1 MPTYQ
6 YLNEITATIEE
17 LNLLDGCTNS
27 TEELNLL
34 DGSVAGTVTNS
45 KGVIYGESGEVNATT
60 LQIGGTS
67 ITSTVE
73 ELNILDVSAH
83 ATANDG
89 TYLRGDSTWAIITKR
104 MPTQNAGVTLTERT
118 YLNFDGTHLIATD
131 DGGNDQHDITLSS
144 NLQALSSLTS
154 AADKGIQY
162 TGSGTAA
169 VYDLTTAGKAL
180 LDDAN
185 ASAQRTTLGLV
196 IGTDVQAYDADLAAI
211 AGLTSAAN
219 KGIQFT
225 GSGTAAV
232 YSLTAAGKALL
243 DDADAAAQRTTL
255 GLGTIATLAAP
266 SGTIV
271 GTSDSQTLTNKSID
285 LGTNTLTGSVAE
297 FNSAL
302 QSESFATLAGSET
315 LTNKSIDLGTNTLT
329 GSVAEFNSALQSESF
344 VTSSGSISS
353 TFGSIDVGS
362 SSITTTGTLSA
373 TGDVVIKSG
382 TSYSAQA
389 TNGEIELVDS
399 TGGWIYF
406 RVNGTNYKV
415 EGTAVL

>member
-1 MPTYQ
+1 MPTYS
-6 YLNEITATIEE
+6 YLNDITA
-17 LNLLDGCTNS
+17 S
-27 TEELNLL
+27 T
-34 DGSVAGTVTNS
+34 
-45 KGVIYGESGEVNATT
+45 
-60 LQIGGTS
+60 
-67 ITSTVE
+67 E
-73 ELNILDVSAH
+73 ELNILDVSTH
-83 ATANDG
+83 ATANSS
-89 TYLRGDSTWAIITKR
+89 TYLRGDSTWTVISRTAS
-104 MPTQNAGVTLTERT
+104 NAGVTLAERV
-118 YLNFDGTHLIATD
+118 YLNFDGTHVIATD

-266 SGTIV
+266 AGTIV
-271 GTSDSQTLTNKSID
+271 GTSDSQ
-285 LGTNTLTGSVAE
+285 
-297 FNSAL
+297 
-302 QSESFATLAGSET
+302 T

-415 EGTAVL
+415 EGTAV

>member
-1 MPTYQ
+1 MPTYS
-6 YLNEITATIEE
+6 YLN
-17 LNLLDGCTNS
+17 D
-27 TEELNLL
+27 
-34 DGSVAGTVTNS
+34 
-45 KGVIYGESGEVNATT
+45 
-60 LQIGGTS
+60 
-67 ITSTVE
+67 ITSTTA
-73 ELNILDVSAH
+73 ELNILDIST
-83 ATANDG
+83 ATNASSS
-89 TYLRGDSTWAIITKR
+89 TFLRGDSTWAVIEH
-104 MPTQNAGVTLTERT
+104 MPTQNAGTTLAERT

-131 DGGNDQHDITLSS
+131 DSGNDQHDITLSS
-144 NLQALSSLTS
+144 NLQALSGLTS

-180 LDDAN
+180 LDDAD

-196 IGTDVQAYDADLAAI
+196 IGTDVQAYDTDLAAI

-266 SGTIV
+266 SGTVV
-271 GTSDSQTLTNKSID
+271 GTSDSQTLTNK
-285 LGTNTLTGSVAE
+285 TLSTG
-297 FNSAL
+297 
-302 QSESFATLAGSET
+302 
-315 LTNKSIDLGTNTLT
+315 
-329 GSVAEFNSALQSESF
+329 
-344 VTSSGSISS
+344 GSISS
-353 TFGSIDVGS
+353 GFGSINNGS

-382 TSYSAQA
+382 TSYSAQG
-389 TNGEIELVDS
+389 TNGEIELVKS
-399 TGGWIYF
+399 SGGWIYF
-406 RVNGTNYKV
+406 RVDGTNYRV
-415 EGTAVL
+415 QGNSV

>member
-1 MPTYQ
+1 MPTYS
-6 YLNEITATIEE
+6 YLNDITA
-17 LNLLDGCTNS
+17 S
-27 TEELNLL
+27 T
-34 DGSVAGTVTNS
+34 
-45 KGVIYGESGEVNATT
+45 
-60 LQIGGTS
+60 
-67 ITSTVE
+67 E

-104 MPTQNAGVTLTERT
+104 MPTQNAGVTLAERT

-131 DGGNDQHDITLSS
+131 DSGNDQHDITLSS
-144 NLQALSSLTS
+144 NLQALSGLTS

-162 TGSGTAA
+162 TGSGSAA
-169 VYDLTTAGKAL
+169 VYDLTTAGKALLDDADASAQRTTLGLVIGTDVQAFDSDLLAIAGLTSAADKGIQFTGSGAAATYDLTTAGKAL

-255 GLGTIATLAAP
+255 GLGTIATHAAP
-266 SGTIV
+266 SGTVV
-271 GTSDSQTLTNKSID
+271 GTSDTQTLTNKSID
-285 LGTNTLTGSVAE
+285 LATNTLTGSVAE

-302 QSESFATLAGSET
+302 QTESF
-315 LTNKSIDLGTNTLT
+315 I
-329 GSVAEFNSALQSESF
+329 
-344 VTSSGSISS
+344 TSSGSISS
-353 TFGSIDVGS
+353 TFGNIDVGS
-362 SSITTTGTLSA
+362 STITTTGTLIIPNS
-373 TGDVVIKSG
+373 T
-382 TSYSAQA
+382 SAQTLS
-389 TNGEIELVDS
+389 TNGQIALGRS
-399 TGGWIYF
+399 GGANYIYA
-406 RVNGTNYKV
+406 RIGGTTYKV
-415 EGTAVL
+415 QVT

>member
-131 DGGNDQHDITLSS
+131 DSGNDQHDITLSS

-315 LTNKSIDLGTNTLT
+315 LTNKTLST
-329 GSVAEFNSALQSESF
+329 G
-344 VTSSGSISS
+344 GSISS
-353 TFGSIDVGS
+353 GFGSINNGS

-382 TSYSAQA
+382 TSYSAQG
-389 TNGEIELVDS
+389 TNGEIELVKS
-399 TGGWIYF
+399 SGGWIYF
-406 RVNGTNYKV
+406 RVDGTNYKV
-415 EGTAVL
+415 EGTAV

>member
-73 ELNILDVSAH
+73 ELNILDISAH
-83 ATANDG
+83 PATANTG
-89 TYLRGDSTWAIITKR
+89 TYLRGDSTWAPITKR
-104 MPTQNAGVTLTERT
+104 MPTQNAGVTLAERV

-144 NLQALSSLTS
+144 NLQALSGLTS

-162 TGSGTAA
+162 TGDGTAG

-266 SGTIV
+266 SGTVV

-315 LTNKSIDLGTNTLT
+315 LTNKTLST
-329 GSVAEFNSALQSESF
+329 G
-344 VTSSGSISS
+344 GSISS
-353 TFGSIDVGS
+353 GFGSINNGS

>member
-1 MPTYQ
+1 MPTYS
-6 YLNEITATIEE
+6 YLNDITASTAE
-17 LNLLDGCTNS
+17 LNM
-27 TEELNLL
+27 
-34 DGSVAGTVTNS
+34 
-45 KGVIYGESGEVNATT
+45 
-60 LQIGGTS
+60 
-67 ITSTVE
+67 
-73 ELNILDVSAH
+73 LDVST
-83 ATANDG
+83 ATNANSS
-89 TYLRGDSTWAIITKR
+89 TYLRGDSTWAVIEH
-104 MPTQNAGVTLTERT
+104 MPTQNAGVSLAERT

-131 DGGNDQHDITLSS
+131 DSGNDQHDITLSS
-144 NLQALSSLTS
+144 NLQALSGLTS

-169 VYDLTTAGKAL
+169 VYDLTTAGKALLDDADADAQRTTLGLVIGTDVQAYDADLLAIAGLTSAADKGIQFTGSGAAATYDLTTAGKAL

-266 SGTIV
+266 SGTVV

-285 LGTNTLTGSVAE
+285 LATNTLTGSVAE

-315 LTNKSIDLGTNTLT
+315 LTNKTL
-329 GSVAEFNSALQSESF
+329 
-344 VTSSGSISS
+344 SSGGSISS
-353 TFGSIDVGS
+353 GFGNIDVGS
-362 SSITTTGTLSA
+362 SSITTTGTLTA
-373 TGDVVIKSG
+373 TGTAIIPNS
-382 TSYSAQA
+382 SSAQNLTG
-389 TNGEIELVDS
+389 TNGQIALGQS
-399 TGGWIYF
+399 GGATYIYV
-406 RVNGTNYKV
+406 RVNGANKKV
-415 EGTAVL
+415 QVT

>member
-1 MPTYQ
+1 MPTYS
-6 YLNEITATIEE
+6 YLNDITA
-17 LNLLDGCTNS
+17 S
-27 TEELNLL
+27 T
-34 DGSVAGTVTNS
+34 
-45 KGVIYGESGEVNATT
+45 
-60 LQIGGTS
+60 
-67 ITSTVE
+67 E

-104 MPTQNAGVTLTERT
+104 MPTQNAGVTLAERT

-131 DGGNDQHDITLSS
+131 DSGNDQHDITLSS
-144 NLQALSSLTS
+144 NLQALSGLTS

-180 LDDAN
+180 LDDAD

-196 IGTDVQAYDADLAAI
+196 IGTDVQAYDTDLAAI

-255 GLGTIATLAAP
+255 GLGTIATHAAP
-266 SGTIV
+266 SGTVV
-271 GTSDSQTLTNKSID
+271 GTSDTQTLTNKSID
-285 LGTNTLTGSVAE
+285 LATNTLTGSVAE

-302 QSESFATLAGSET
+302 QTESF
-315 LTNKSIDLGTNTLT
+315 I
-329 GSVAEFNSALQSESF
+329 
-344 VTSSGSISS
+344 TSSGSISS
-353 TFGSIDVGS
+353 TFGNIDVGS
-362 SSITTTGTLSA
+362 SSITTTGTLIIPNS
-373 TGDVVIKSG
+373 T
-382 TSYSAQA
+382 SAQTLS
-389 TNGEIELVDS
+389 TNGQIALGRS
-399 TGGWIYF
+399 GGANYIYA
-406 RVNGTNYKV
+406 RIGGTTYKV
-415 EGTAVL
+415 QVT

>member
-1 MPTYQ
+1 MIGNHKIKYKV
-6 YLNEITATIEE
+6 IV
-17 LNLLDGCTNS
+17 NS
-27 TEELNLL
+27 VPH
-34 DGSVAGTVTNS
+34 S
-45 KGVIYGESGEVNATT
+45 
-60 LQIGGTS
+60 
-67 ITSTVE
+67 
-73 ELNILDVSAH
+73 
-83 ATANDG
+83 
-89 TYLRGDSTWAIITKR
+89 
-104 MPTQNAGVTLTERT
+104 
-118 YLNFDGTHLIATD
+118 GTHLIATD

-315 LTNKSIDLGTNTLT
+315 LTNKTLST
-329 GSVAEFNSALQSESF
+329 G
-344 VTSSGSISS
+344 GSISS
-353 TFGSIDVGS
+353 GFGSINNGS

>member
-1 MPTYQ
+1 MATYS
-6 YLNEITATIEE
+6 YLNDITA
-17 LNLLDGCTNS
+17 S
-27 TEELNLL
+27 T
-34 DGSVAGTVTNS
+34 
-45 KGVIYGESGEVNATT
+45 
-60 LQIGGTS
+60 
-67 ITSTVE
+67 E
-73 ELNILDVSAH
+73 ELNILDVSTH
-83 ATANDG
+83 ATANSS
-89 TYLRGDSTWAIITKR
+89 TYLRGDSTWTVISRTAS
-104 MPTQNAGVTLTERT
+104 NAGSILAERS
-118 YLNFDGTHLIATD
+118 YLNFDGTHVIATD
-131 DGGNDQHDITLSS
+131 DSGNDQHDITLSS
-144 NLQALSSLTS
+144 NLQALSGLTS

-180 LDDAN
+180 LDDAD

-196 IGTDVQAYDADLAAI
+196 IGTDVQAYDTDLAAI

-255 GLGTIATLAAP
+255 GLGTIATHAAP
-266 SGTIV
+266 SGTVV

-285 LGTNTLTGSVAE
+285 LATNTLTGSVAE

-315 LTNKSIDLGTNTLT
+315 LTNKTL
-329 GSVAEFNSALQSESF
+329 
-344 VTSSGSISS
+344 SSGGSISS
-353 TFGSIDVGS
+353 GFGNIDVGS

-373 TGDVVIKSG
+373 TGTAIIPNS
-382 TSYSAQA
+382 TSAQTLS
-389 TNGEIELVDS
+389 TNGQIALGRS
-399 TGGWIYF
+399 G
-406 RVNGTNYKV
+406 GTNYIYVRIGGSTYKV
-415 EGTAVL
+415 QVNL

>member
-1 MPTYQ
+1 MPTYS
-6 YLNEITATIEE
+6 YLNEITAT
-17 LNLLDGCTNS
+17 T
-27 TEELNLL
+27 
-34 DGSVAGTVTNS
+34 
-45 KGVIYGESGEVNATT
+45 
-60 LQIGGTS
+60 
-67 ITSTVE
+67 E
-73 ELNILDVSAH
+73 ELNILDVSTH
-83 ATANDG
+83 ATANNG
-89 TYLRGDSTWAIITKR
+89 TYLRGDSTWAPITKR
-104 MPTQNAGVTLTERT
+104 MPTQNAGVTLAERV
-118 YLNFDGTHLIATD
+118 YLNFDGTHVIATD

-180 LDDAN
+180 LDDAD
-185 ASAQRTTLGLV
+185 ADAQRTTLGLV

-266 SGTIV
+266 AGTIV

-353 TFGSIDVGS
+353 TFGSINNGS

-373 TGDVVIKSG
+373 TGDVVIKNG

>member
-1 MPTYQ
+1 MPTYM
-6 YLNEITATIEE
+6 YLNEITAT
-17 LNLLDGCTNS
+17 T
-27 TEELNLL
+27 
-34 DGSVAGTVTNS
+34 
-45 KGVIYGESGEVNATT
+45 
-60 LQIGGTS
+60 
-67 ITSTVE
+67 E

-83 ATANDG
+83 PATANTG
-89 TYLRGDSTWAIITKR
+89 TYLRGDSTWAVIEH
-104 MPTQNAGVTLTERT
+104 MPTQNAGVSLAERT
-118 YLNFDGTHLIATD
+118 YLNFDGTHVIATD

-169 VYDLTTAGKAL
+169 TYDLTTAGKAL

-266 SGTIV
+266 SGTVV
-271 GTSDSQTLTNKSID
+271 GTSDTQTLTNK
-285 LGTNTLTGSVAE
+285 TLSTG
-297 FNSAL
+297 
-302 QSESFATLAGSET
+302 
-315 LTNKSIDLGTNTLT
+315 
-329 GSVAEFNSALQSESF
+329 
-344 VTSSGSISS
+344 GSISS
-353 TFGSIDVGS
+353 GFGSINNGS

-382 TSYSAQA
+382 TSYSAQG
-389 TNGEIELVDS
+389 TNGEIELVKS
-399 TGGWIYF
+399 SGGWIYF
-406 RVNGTNYKV
+406 RVDGTNYRV
-415 EGTAVL
+415 QGNSV